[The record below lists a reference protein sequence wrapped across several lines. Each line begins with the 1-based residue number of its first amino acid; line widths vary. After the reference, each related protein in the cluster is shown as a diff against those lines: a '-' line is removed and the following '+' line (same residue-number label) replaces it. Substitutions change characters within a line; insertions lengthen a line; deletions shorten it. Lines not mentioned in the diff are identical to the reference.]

1 MTRTNPNSAG
11 QPADFVDAH
20 RRHWED
26 GNLLYDHDRWANA
39 AYLLGFSAECGLKA
53 AMHVLK
59 WMPLDPMGTPRKPR
73 HRQHIQAIWPLY
85 AGLALNR
92 LGARYGLAPGN
103 HSTIGRI
110 MIATP
115 TAAMSA
121 EKQYTGTGRR
131 PEKSPASCVSRKW
144 TAFYETRFRQ
154 V

>member
-59 WMPLDPMGTPRKPR
+59 WMPLDPMGTPQKRR

-85 AGLALNR
+85 ASLALNR

-103 HSTIGRI
+103 PFHDWSHHDRYANRSHVGREAVHRYREATQEVARI
-110 MIATP
+110 MRLAKVDGIL
-115 TAAMSA
+115 
-121 EKQYTGTGRR
+121 
-131 PEKSPASCVSRKW
+131 
-144 TAFYETRFRQ
+144 
-154 V
+154 